1 MNKVTSLDFS
11 NNKKLEKLSI
21 VSTFG
26 LKKITGLKELSEL
39 KELTI
44 SSGDQYNSI
53 SLEELED
60 LGSLPKLEKLT
71 LKNLGWN
78 AQIKGLEKL
87 PNLQR
92 VDVEGFSDILV
103 KNRNVK
109 VNPDFNTNMDS
120 YSISFSMPVTVKYFE
135 DEDN

>member
-1 MNKVTSLDFS
+1 MAKV
-11 NNKKLEKLSI
+11 E
-21 VSTFG
+21 
-26 LKKITGLKELSEL
+26 LKELSEL

-44 SSGDQYNSI
+44 SGGGDQYQTIN
-53 SLEELED
+53 LEELED
-60 LGSLPKLEKLT
+60 LGSLQKLEKLT

-78 AQIKGLEKL
+78 AKITGLEKL

-109 VNPDFNTNMDS
+109 VNPDTNMDPYAIS
-120 YSISFSMPVTVKYFE
+120 YSILNSRANCNYV
-135 DEDN
+135 